1 MPSQII
7 YLPDDI
13 YMRLRREAS
22 EKKKISET
30 IQKALLFYWEKGK
43 K

>member
-7 YLPDDI
+7 YLPDDM
-13 YMRLRREAS
+13 YMKLRKEAS

-30 IQKALLFYWEKGK
+30 IQKALTFYWEHGK